1 MTFTTLLGHN
11 CTNFLNFSIGF
22 SIITSIRRIMMVNKV
37 LMMMMMIIICCWFWR
52 DIVSFNAVFTAV
64 NDRSKAAFG
73 LLVTSSV
80 TSKSLVGVKHFVT
93 SSALK
98 FAPLM
103 RNLTHSTI

>member
-11 CTNFLNFSIGF
+11 CTNFLNFSIAF
-22 SIITSIRRIMMVNKV
+22 SISTSIRRIMMVNKV
-37 LMMMMMIIICCWFWR
+37 LMMMIIIICCWFWR

-80 TSKSLVGVKHFVT
+80 ASKSLVGVKHFVT
-93 SSALK
+93 SSTLK
-98 FAPLM
+98 FPPLM